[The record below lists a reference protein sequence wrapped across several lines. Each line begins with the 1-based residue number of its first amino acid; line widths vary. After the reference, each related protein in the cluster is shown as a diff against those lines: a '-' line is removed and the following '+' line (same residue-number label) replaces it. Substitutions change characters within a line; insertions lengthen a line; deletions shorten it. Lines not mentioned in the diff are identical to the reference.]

1 MKTRD
6 ASSRAVHSRRDG
18 IGGVGATLIRD
29 EARARGQ
36 LGPSA
41 LAMLLRVFD
50 EELRRFP
57 GLASTETAE
66 DLALEFFADR
76 GTAWVD
82 GLLAA
87 PDDDAA
93 ARKTRKWARHWLI
106 DVVRTT
112 PYGALRGRL
121 EKRLQR
127 SPLFRPSSV
136 VHHWR
141 LADGEDTDGPVS
153 FDTLYAVAAEVY
165 VEVTVDAG
173 GRVVLG
179 RGGQL
184 EEMLRRVLEASGR
197 LHIADITYLCARRF
211 PSTLETGD
219 WLTSRDVTA
228 KMEEAEDTQEADDVV
243 FATAT
248 QAADSRVAQ
257 TIFDQ
262 LTPTQRLALRYVQEP
277 NELATCL
284 GVGRSTAYSQ
294 IKQAKARLLELAG
307 DRARSRLLMTDVIAL
322 ILDDRPAVP
331 SE

>member
-1 MKTRD
+1 M
-6 ASSRAVHSRRDG
+6 
-18 IGGVGATLIRD
+18 GATLIRD
-29 EARARGQ
+29 EAGATGQ

-41 LAMLLRVFD
+41 LAMLLRVFED
-50 EELRRFP
+50 ELHRFP
-57 GLASTETAE
+57 GLASIETAD

-76 GTAWVD
+76 GTSWVD
-82 GLLAA
+82 TVLAA
-87 PDDDAA
+87 PDDDTA
-93 ARKTRKWARHWLI
+93 ARKTRKWARNWLV
-106 DVVRTT
+106 DLVRTT
-112 PYGALRGRL
+112 PYGALRDRL

-127 SPLFRPSSV
+127 SSLFRRSSV
-136 VHHWR
+136 AHNWC
-141 LADGEDTDGPVS
+141 LADGEDTDRLVS
-153 FDTLYAVAAEVY
+153 FDTLYATASEVY

-179 RGGQL
+179 RGQL
-184 EEMLRRVLEASGR
+184 EEMLRRVLEAGGR
-197 LHIADITYLCARRF
+197 LHIADLTYLCARRF

-219 WLTSRDVTA
+219 WLTSRNVTA
-228 KMEEAEDTQEADDVV
+228 EMEEAEDTQEAHDVV

-248 QAADSRVAQ
+248 QVADSRVAQ

-262 LTPTQRLALRYVQEP
+262 LTPTQRLALRYLQEP
-277 NELATCL
+277 NELATYL

-307 DRARSRLLMTDVIAL
+307 DRARSMQVMTDVVAL

>member
-1 MKTRD
+1 M
-6 ASSRAVHSRRDG
+6 
-18 IGGVGATLIRD
+18 GATLIRD
-29 EARARGQ
+29 EAGARGQ

-41 LAMLLRVFD
+41 LAMLLRVFED
-50 EELRRFP
+50 ELHRFP
-57 GLASTETAE
+57 GLASIETAD

-76 GTAWVD
+76 GTSWVD
-82 GLLAA
+82 AVLAA

-93 ARKTRKWARHWLI
+93 ARKTRKWARNWLV
-106 DVVRTT
+106 DLVRTT
-112 PYGALRGRL
+112 PYGSLRGRL

-127 SPLFRPSSV
+127 SSLFRPSSV
-136 VHHWR
+136 AHNWC
-141 LADGEDTDGPVS
+141 LADGEDTDRLVS
-153 FDTLYAVAAEVY
+153 FDTLYATASEVY
-165 VEVTVDAG
+165 VDVTVDAG

-179 RGGQL
+179 RGQL

-219 WLTSRDVTA
+219 LLTSRDVTA
-228 KMEEAEDTQEADDVV
+228 EMEEAEDTQEADDVV

-248 QAADSRVAQ
+248 QVADSRVAQ

-294 IKQAKARLLELAG
+294 IKQTKARLLELAG
-307 DRARSRLLMTDVIAL
+307 DRARSMQVMTDVIAL